1 MSFCLSLPLV
11 SLSAFSV
18 FSHLTGV
25 LSVPVW
31 NQHPLQCWAGTELL
45 CCQPHFALELPNS
58 RAVSRAVALAMG
70 TADDLGYGIGFGA
83 WCWLADLWK
92 MGL

>member
-1 MSFCLSLPLV
+1 MPFYLSLPLD

-18 FSHLTGV
+18 VSHLTGV

-31 NQHPLQCWAGTELL
+31 SQHPLQSRAGTELL
-45 CCQPHFALELPNS
+45 CHQPHFALELPNS
-58 RAVSRAVALAMG
+58 RPVLRAVALAMG

-83 WCWLADLWK
+83 WLVGRSVK
-92 MGL
+92 RGL